1 MRIICDILIFF
12 SLIVLFLSLIPGH
25 SSPIS
30 CLAVTHQS
38 QYLLTGSEDTSII
51 VWDMKD
57 LVTKRRIC
65 EHIAP
70 VLTLTMALNN
80 SIIVS
85 GGEDS
90 RIIATSLL
98 TGEVLMKVDHHRGP
112 VTTIRVDSAG
122 EVLVSGSADG
132 TVCLWSLESFSFLNS
147 IALPSPVA
155 MLDVSADSVFLL
167 VACEDQKLYLRSL
180 ATGTEIHTLRGH
192 QGPIKSLCLA
202 KDCRRAIAG
211 GTEGRISVFDMHSG
225 RLIKN
230 LPANPSASIT
240 SVKVI
245 ERKNAQL
252 FSFHSFIYSLFYF

>member
-1 MRIICDILIFF
+1 M
-12 SLIVLFLSLIPGH
+12 
-25 SSPIS
+25 
-30 CLAVTHQS
+30 
-38 QYLLTGSEDTSII
+38 
-51 VWDMKD
+51 
-57 LVTKRRIC
+57 KRRIC

-70 VLTLTMALNN
+70 VLTLTTALNN
-80 SIIVS
+80 SVIVS

-122 EVLVSGSADG
+122 EVLVSGSVDG
-132 TVCLWSLESFSFLNS
+132 TVCLWSLESFSLLNS
-147 IALPSPVA
+147 IILPSPVV

-167 VACEDQKLYLRSL
+167 AACEDQKLYLRSL

-192 QGPIKSLCLA
+192 QGPVKSLCLA

-211 GTEGRISVFDMHSG
+211 GTEGRVSVFDMHSG
-225 RLIKN
+225 KLIRT
-230 LPANPSASIT
+230 LPANPSASVT

-245 ERKNAQL
+245 KRKITITFFLSFMPVFL
-252 FSFHSFIYSLFYF
+252 FCSISIAFLLLFLAGN

>member
-1 MRIICDILIFF
+1 MTINK
-12 SLIVLFLSLIPGH
+12 SSLFLSGH

-51 VWDMKD
+51 VWDMKE
-57 LVTKRRIC
+57 LVMKRRIC

-70 VLTLTMALNN
+70 ILTLTTALNN
-80 SIIVS
+80 SVIVS

-122 EVLVSGSADG
+122 EVLVSGSVDG
-132 TVCLWSLESFSFLNS
+132 TVCLWSLESFSLLNC
-147 IALPSPVA
+147 IALPSPVV

-167 VACEDQKLYLRSL
+167 AACDDQKLYLRSL

-192 QGPIKSLCLA
+192 QGPVKSLCLA

-211 GTEGRISVFDMHSG
+211 GVEGRVSIFDMHSG
-225 RLIKN
+225 KLIRT
-230 LPANPSASIT
+230 LPANPSANVT

-245 ERKNAQL
+245 KKRKKSRYINFL
-252 FSFHSFIYSLFYF
+252 SFILQLVFLLSLFR